1 MNVLPTTVA
10 PTRSPVADRPLPL
23 AWITQPVTVVPAELS
38 RTMPVPVKFRTRGE
52 TDDRVALVGPRDID
66 GLVIATGH
74 HRSGILLAPVTA
86 EIVRDL
92 ALKGETR
99 WAAQTWAPR

>member
-1 MNVLPTTVA
+1 
-10 PTRSPVADRPLPL
+10 
-23 AWITQPVTVVPAELS
+23 VVG
-38 RTMPVPVKFRTRGE
+38 VGE
-52 TDDRVALVGPRDID
+52 AKGLLV
-66 GLVIATGH
+66 ATGH
-74 HRSGILLAPVTA
+74 HRSGIVLAPITA